1 MLDQT
6 FLGWKHTKTDFEAHL
21 KWQHEDCLPLC
32 ADTVKNTREAIRDSR
47 EYVRRRSDEV
57 IRELKETVVMWRWTL
72 LFARWIPKDPA
83 THN

>member
-21 KWQHEDCLPLC
+21 KWQHEECLPLST
-32 ADTVKNTREAIRDSR
+32 DTLKKTREAIRDSR
-47 EYVRRRSDEV
+47 ECVRRRSDEL
-57 IRELKETVVMWRWTL
+57 IRELKETVVMWRCAL
-72 LFARWIPKDPA
+72 LIARWSPTDPA

>member
-21 KWQHEDCLPLC
+21 KWRREECLPLC
-32 ADTVKNTREAIRDSR
+32 ADTLKNTREAIRDSR
-47 EYVRRRSDEV
+47 EYVRRRSDEL
-57 IRELKETVVMWRWTL
+57 ICELRETVVMWRWTL
-72 LFARWIPKDPA
+72 LIARWSPKDPA